1 MCEWPKW
8 HVARKQSRERFL
20 FSPFKRPQEIQRI
33 GSCLSCT
40 DPRQAFI
47 AGEQLAGT
55 AHLRE
60 SFTSQTWPLF
70 FPLHIYSKC
79 RTVYIPQ
86 RWKLKKKSMCRIYQ
100 LFKSYCYLLYRSN
113 PLPLNWILTVV
124 KQIRQA
130 VREGRDGARGLS

>member
-8 HVARKQSRERFL
+8 HVARNQSRERFL
-20 FSPFKRPQEIQRI
+20 FSPFKRPQKMQRT

-47 AGEQLAGT
+47 AAEWLAET

-60 SFTSQTWPLF
+60 SFSNQTWPLF
-70 FPLHIYSKC
+70 FFLRIYSKC
-79 RTVYIPQ
+79 GTVCIPQ
-86 RWKLKKKSMCRIYQ
+86 RWELKKKSTCRIYQ
-100 LFKSYCYLLYRSN
+100 LFQPYCYLLYRSN

-124 KQIRQA
+124 RQIRQA
-130 VREGRDGARGLS
+130 VRGGRDGARGLS